1 MQIIK
6 FPLSKQPTW
15 TYIFVLNCLGRER
28 WLVHVGKC
36 KRLPARRPWSAW
48 SSATPS
54 QGEFPQ
60 RWWWRFGP
68 FSCHLR
74 CNRSFPCHVLG
85 LHATNWEIG
94 QPGFQHSYI
103 WVHFEEDL
111 VLFWFDPA
119 VPVGGNCQE
128 RPLFDSCSVKLNTSA
143 RKNKKTATRW

>member
-6 FPLSKQPTW
+6 FPICKQLTW
-15 TYIFVLNCLGRER
+15 TYTFVLNCLGRER

-36 KRLPARRPWSAW
+36 KRLPARRPWSAR

-94 QPGFQHSYI
+94 QPGFLLCEGTYVSAFIHLSS
-103 WVHFEEDL
+103 FRR
-111 VLFWFDPA
+111 
-119 VPVGGNCQE
+119 G
-128 RPLFDSCSVKLNTSA
+128 SCSLLIRSCCSCWWKLPGKALIRFLLS
-143 RKNKKTATRW
+143 